1 MSARGQAVSAADL
14 SERVLNMQKPPM
26 SLAEKAYTVI
36 EEMIVTLQLAP
47 GTVFSEAELSRQ
59 IDIGR
64 TPLREALQRLTAER
78 LVVTMPRR
86 GMMVTEVNITEQLA
100 LLETRRVLDHLIAT
114 RAAKRATDKHRQELG
129 DLATALTA
137 AAAENHTDDF
147 MRFDRECD
155 RVLEEASRNAFA
167 AQACAPLHA
176 HCRRFWYAYQNN
188 GDLNQSAAL
197 HSALMAR
204 VSEADPE
211 GAGEASDKLMNYLEE
226 FTRSALDL
234 Y

>member
-1 MSARGQAVSAADL
+1 
-14 SERVLNMQKPPM
+14 MQKPPL
-26 SLAEKAYTVI
+26 SLADKAYTVI
-36 EEMIVTLQLAP
+36 EEMIVTLNLAP

-86 GMMVTEVNITEQLA
+86 GMMVTELNITEQLA

-114 RAAKRATDKHRQELG
+114 RAAKRATAKHRDELKT
-129 DLATALTA
+129 LAQALTSA
-137 AAAENHTDDF
+137 AADKNTAEF
-147 MRFDRECD
+147 MRLDRECD
-155 RVLEEASRNAFA
+155 RVLEEASRNSFA

-197 HSALMAR
+197 HSALMTHVAND
-204 VSEADPE
+204 DPE
-211 GAGEASDKLMNYLEE
+211 GAGKASDTLMNYLEE

>member
-1 MSARGQAVSAADL
+1 MPRTMTLPVAAR
-14 SERVLNMQKPPM
+14 SERVLDMQKPPL

-36 EEMIVTLQLAP
+36 EEMIVTLKLAP

-114 RAAKRATDKHRQELG
+114 RAAKRATDKHRQALK
-129 DLATALTA
+129 DLAEALTA
-137 AAAENHTDDF
+137 AAAENHTSEF
-147 MRFDRECD
+147 MRLDRECD
-155 RVLEEASRNAFA
+155 RVLEEASRNSFA

-197 HSALMAR
+197 HSALMNHVATGNHE
-204 VSEADPE
+204 EA
-211 GAGEASDKLMNYLEE
+211 GSASDTLMNYLEE

-234 Y
+234 F